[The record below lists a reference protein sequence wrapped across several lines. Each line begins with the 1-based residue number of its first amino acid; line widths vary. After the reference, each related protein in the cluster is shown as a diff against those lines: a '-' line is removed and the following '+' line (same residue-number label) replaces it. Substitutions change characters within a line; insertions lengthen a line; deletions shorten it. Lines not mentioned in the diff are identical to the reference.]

1 MSLLTYKIRKSGES
15 EHFRSLL
22 TNYVPTTN
30 VRSAE
35 RKVLV
40 ITWIK
45 LDHASHSFSIVTPCT
60 CNKLSLDVTS
70 TKSIPVFRKRL
81 KTYLF
86 NMAYKYLMLIIIIIM
101 TIIINNNNNNNKV
114 IIYMVP

>member
-1 MSLLTYKIRKSGES
+1 MSLLTYKILQSGES
-15 EHFRSLL
+15 EHFRALL

-40 ITWIK
+40 IPWIK
-45 LDHASHSFSIVTPCT
+45 LVHASHSFSIVTPCI
-60 CNKLSLDVTS
+60 CNTLSPDVTN
-70 TKSIPVFRKRL
+70 TKSIPVLSKRL

-86 NMAYKYLMLIIIIIM
+86 NMAEKYFVLIIIIITM
-101 TIIINNNNNNNKV
+101 IINNNNKV